1 MKKDEF
7 IIRWRL
13 RIAFFKVKC
22 KIKRVNKK
30 ILRLNKTLNNIQKL
44 FENIRNIPG
53 EKRIECEGF
62 KARKTDWEEVVS
74 GIEQHI
80 NNTNS
85 KGLRVGFLGV
95 GAGYAFSSLA
105 PSAAM
110 GIASTFGVSSTGTAI
125 SALSGVAAKSAAL
138 AWLGG
143 GSLLVGGGG
152 MALVNTVLFFL
163 GIGGKIFSVTSFVA
177 CLLYFTKKCFD
188 KKRYKKIMARIGRRD
203 INSYNLANF
212 ELKERIKQVKNETTE
227 LKRSIKKIK
236 SFGTDYKLMDEQ
248 QQYMLGCYVNLM
260 LASERLISTPIENLK
275 PNYIDS
281 DFKEYIENI
290 DDDCIGKEYYNRKN
304 LIVSLCNLLYC
315 IDLDKRDKKVMLKF
329 FRSKKFL
336 SQFGLT
342 KKDIDNSVFDI
353 VNEALSFKHDNYK
366 TNALQTRRL
375 TFDSY

>member
-1 MKKDEF
+1 
-7 IIRWRL
+7 
-13 RIAFFKVKC
+13 
-22 KIKRVNKK
+22 
-30 ILRLNKTLNNIQKL
+30 
-44 FENIRNIPG
+44 
-53 EKRIECEGF
+53 
-62 KARKTDWEEVVS
+62 
-74 GIEQHI
+74 
-80 NNTNS
+80 
-85 KGLRVGFLGV
+85 
-95 GAGYAFSSLA
+95 
-105 PSAAM
+105 
-110 GIASTFGVSSTGTAI
+110 
-125 SALSGVAAKSAAL
+125 
-138 AWLGG
+138 
-143 GSLLVGGGG
+143 
-152 MALVNTVLFFL
+152 
-163 GIGGKIFSVTSFVA
+163 
-177 CLLYFTKKCFD
+177 
-188 KKRYKKIMARIGRRD
+188 MARIGRRD

-342 KKDIDNSVFDI
+342 KKDIDNSDFDI
-353 VNEALSFKHDNYK
+353 INETLSFKHDNYK
-366 TNALQTRRL
+366 SNAL
-375 TFDSY
+375 